1 MGNHKNSIELN
12 GKIYDVAT
20 GRQIKATL
28 SQPQVKKLTNQRPK
42 TVSKKGTIVDGF
54 VRTQIPIKNN
64 TQQKTQKKHT
74 PAKNGQIHKASLA
87 NNIGINLQKSRTLMR
102 EAVKKPSIK
111 KHEDNRLSTK
121 HDKERLQR
129 AQKVKK
135 SNRIKRFVSPLH
147 NNAKNITQKAH
158 NNGTKQDKAPR
169 NENTYTNA
177 SYLTAI
183 SPISQKTESRAK
195 PHSKSEEAIAN
206 AMLKANSHQARK
218 SRPERPKHRLARNLG
233 FSRKAANMALTALTI
248 IILGGFVLYQNIP
261 NLSMRIAS
269 SRAGFS
275 ANMPGY
281 KPSGFSM
288 SGPVEYGPG
297 KVKISFSSN
306 SDQRSFSLTQQVSN
320 WNSSAL
326 VDNYMVASNKQ
337 YQTFDDNGKTI
348 FIYDS
353 SNATW
358 VSGGV
363 WYQIEGDSSL
373 NSDQLLKIANSI

>member
-12 GKIYDVAT
+12 GKVYDVAT
-20 GRQIKATL
+20 GRQIKPTITP
-28 SQPQVKKLTNQRPK
+28 PQIKKPTNQNPIPAN
-42 TVSKKGTIVDGF
+42 KKGTVIDGF
-54 VRTQIPIKNN
+54 VRKPVPRKNN
-64 TQQKTQKKHT
+64 TQQKTTKKHT
-74 PAKNGQIHKASLA
+74 PVKNSQIHTPTLA
-87 NNIGINLQKSRTLMR
+87 NNVGIHLQKSKTLMR
-102 EAVKKPSIK
+102 QAVKKPSIK
-111 KHEDNRLSTK
+111 KHEENRLIAK
-121 HDKERLQR
+121 HEKERLQR

-135 SNRIKRFVSPLH
+135 SNRIKRFVSPLNSSTWNIAEKAQH
-147 NNAKNITQKAH
+147 NSA
-158 NNGTKQDKAPR
+158 KQDKALENKNAYK
-169 NENTYTNA
+169 NE

-183 SPISQKTESRAK
+183 SPINQKAESPAK
-195 PHSKSEEAIAN
+195 PHSKSEEVIAN
-206 AMLKANSHQARK
+206 AMLNANSHQAK
-218 SRPERPKHRLARNLG
+218 KNRPERPKHRLTRNLG
-233 FSRKAANMALTALTI
+233 FSRKAANITLTALTI

-275 ANMPGY
+275 ASMPNY

-326 VDNYMVASNKQ
+326 VDNYMLASNKQ

-348 FIYDS
+348 YIYDS

-363 WYQIEGDSSL
+363 WYQIEGNSSL

>member
-1 MGNHKNSIELN
+1 MGNHQNSIELN
-12 GKIYDVAT
+12 GKVYDVAT
-20 GRQIKATL
+20 GSPIMPRIIKPKATKPRSL
-28 SQPQVKKLTNQRPK
+28 KPIHT
-42 TVSKKGTIVDGF
+42 TKKGTVVDGF
-54 VRTQIPIKNN
+54 IRKPANFSKQR
-64 TQQKTQKKHT
+64 QQRAPGKTAIDKQERL
-74 PAKNGQIHKASLA
+74 HKPLRA
-87 NNIGINLQKSRTLMR
+87 NNKAPRLQKSKTLMR
-102 EAVKKPSIK
+102 AAVKKPIK
-111 KHEDNRLSTK
+111 PKLEEQNLKST
-121 HDKERLQR
+121 HNKERLQR
-129 AQKVKK
+129 AKK
-135 SNRIKRFVSPLH
+135 IEKSTRIKRFMSPIH
-147 NNAKNITQKAH
+147 SSPGSTSKKSPWNGSTNFSSPESKKAS
-158 NNGTKQDKAPR
+158 NQAD
-169 NENTYTNA
+169 
-177 SYLTAI
+177 YLSAI
-183 SPISQKTESRAK
+183 SLNSTKIENPISR
-195 PHSKSEEAIAN
+195 HNKSEEVIAN
-206 AMLKANSHQARK
+206 ALRNAQSHKSSSKPLKK
-218 SRPERPKHRLARNLG
+218 PKNRLAQRLG
-233 FSRKAANMALTALTI
+233 FSRRAASITITTLTI

-275 ANMPGY
+275 ANMPAY

-320 WNSSAL
+320 WNSAAL

-348 FIYDS
+348 YIYDS

-363 WYQIEGDSSL
+363 WYQIEGNSSL

>member
-20 GRQIKATL
+20 GRQIKTTL
-28 SQPQVKKLTNQRPK
+28 SQTQVKKPINQKPK
-42 TVSKKGTIVDGF
+42 AVSKKGTIIDGF
-54 VRTQIPIKNN
+54 VRSPVPRKNN
-64 TQQKTQKKHT
+64 SQQKIQKKIT
-74 PAKNGQIHKASLA
+74 SVKSSQIHAPSSA
-87 NNIGINLQKSRTLMR
+87 NNVGIHLQKSRTLMR

-111 KHEDNRLSTK
+111 KHEDNRPIAK
-121 HDKERLQR
+121 HEKERLQR

-135 SNRIKRFVSPLH
+135 SSRIKRFVSPLH
-147 NNAKNITQKAH
+147 SSTQNITEKTQH
-158 NNGTKQDKAPR
+158 NSTKQHKALENKNAYK
-169 NENTYTNA
+169 NE

-183 SPISQKTESRAK
+183 SPISQKAESPAK
-195 PHSKSEEAIAN
+195 PYSKSEEAIAN
-206 AMLKANSHQARK
+206 AMLNANSHQARK
-218 SRPERPKHRLARNLG
+218 SRPGKPKHRLARNLG
-233 FSRKAANMALTALTI
+233 FSRKAANITLTALTI

-275 ANMPGY
+275 ANMPSY

-348 FIYDS
+348 YIYDS

-363 WYQIEGDSSL
+363 WYQIEGNSSL